1 MSASAAEAAEFL
13 RQRLPLRPLVGM
25 VLGSGLGAYS
35 RSFAERAAVSYL
47 DIPGFTPSTVPG
59 HAGELVVG
67 RVRGVPVACLSG
79 RVHLYEGHSVH
90 RVVFGVRTLA
100 ELGCHAVL
108 LTNAAGGIR
117 AGLSPGSLLLI
128 TDHVNLT
135 GTNPLIGPNAPG
147 RARFPD
153 MSQAYDSSLLAHARA
168 TAQAEGIALEEGVY
182 AGLVGPSYETPA
194 EIRMLRTL
202 GADAVGMSTVLEVIA
217 LRHASVRVGAVSVIT
232 NLAAGLSERP
242 LDHAEVQAAGE
253 AARDRLERLLSGWVE
268 RLSPEL
274 GHG

>member
-1 MSASAAEAAEFL
+1 MSASVAEAAEFL
-13 RQRLPLRPLVGM
+13 RSRLPERPRVGL

-35 RSFAERAAVSYL
+35 RGFDARVAVPYL
-47 DIPGFTPSTVPG
+47 DIPGFMASTVPG
-59 HAGELVVG
+59 HAGELVAG
-67 RVRGVPVACLSG
+67 RVRGVPVVCLSG
-79 RVHLYEGHSVH
+79 RVHLYEGHAVE
-90 RVVFGVRTLA
+90 RVVFGVRVLA
-100 ELGCHAVL
+100 ELGCDAVL

-117 AGLSPGSLLLI
+117 QGLSPGSLLLL

-135 GTNPLIGPNAPG
+135 GTSPLIGPNAPG

-153 MSQAYDSSLLAHARA
+153 MSQAYDPSLLSHARA
-168 TAQAEGIALEEGVY
+168 TAKSEGIVLEEGVY

-217 LRHASVRVGAVSVIT
+217 LRHAEVRVGAVSVVT
-232 NLAAGLSERP
+232 NLAAGLSDRP

-268 RLSPEL
+268 RMGSEPPR
-274 GHG
+274 G

>member
-1 MSASAAEAAEFL
+1 MSASVAEAAEFL
-13 RQRLPLRPLVGM
+13 RSRFTERPLVGL

-35 RSFAERAAVSYL
+35 GSFDARVGVAYR
-47 DIPGFTPSTVPG
+47 DIPGFLAPAVEG
-59 HAGELVVG
+59 HAGELVSG
-67 RVRGVPVACLSG
+67 RVRGVSVACLSG
-79 RVHLYEGHSVH
+79 RVHLYEGHPVE
-90 RVVFGVRTLA
+90 RVVFGVRVLA
-100 ELGCHAVL
+100 ELGCRAVL

-117 AGLSPGSLLLI
+117 QGLSAGSLLLL

-135 GTNPLIGPNAPG
+135 GTSPLIGPNVPG

-153 MSQAYDSSLLAHARA
+153 MSKAYDPGLLALARA
-168 TAQAEGIALEEGVY
+168 TATAEGMKLEEGVY

-217 LRHASVRVGAVSVIT
+217 LRHAGVRVGAVSVVT
-232 NLAAGLSERP
+232 NLAAGLSEQP

-268 RLSPEL
+268 RLAPEL
-274 GHG
+274 AHG